1 MGKQKCSAILNC
13 ILRMGL
19 VTWMM
24 MSTYMV
30 VLPPIIA
37 LYVIGICM
45 AQGSSAKH
53 CDVSVN
59 NQVLSKKERKRCC
72 KKAYFWTVVIIS
84 NAMWVIYAAYSDVIH

>member
-45 AQGSSAKH
+45 A
-53 CDVSVN
+53 
-59 NQVLSKKERKRCC
+59 
-72 KKAYFWTVVIIS
+72 
-84 NAMWVIYAAYSDVIH
+84 